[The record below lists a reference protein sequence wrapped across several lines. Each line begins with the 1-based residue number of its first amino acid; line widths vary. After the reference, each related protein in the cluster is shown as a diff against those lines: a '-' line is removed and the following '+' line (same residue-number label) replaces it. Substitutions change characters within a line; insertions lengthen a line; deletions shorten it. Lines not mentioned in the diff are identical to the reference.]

1 MATFTIH
8 KIETTIPNGSVVEC
22 VDYDDYCGEYVEHE
36 VSTDYGRTIII
47 FGHNKAWALYR
58 KLVSQMRD
66 REITHY
72 NISIYRALVPEG
84 SIIMGDSDIHSN
96 LKWELLDETWE
107 EPPMFYWQVEMTYPE
122 YCNFENLKTFSN
134 FCKAC
139 RPDRRSIRFVE
150 DAEERISARIRWI
163 KSMHRWIE
171 YYTSSYDGRFDK
183 YKSRMH
189 RVTEEQYM
197 ALKALIVS
205 EIRGALDEH
214 PDSKTLTA
222 LAEKY
227 IQKEVTE

>member
-1 MATFTIH
+1 
-8 KIETTIPNGSVVEC
+8 
-22 VDYDDYCGEYVEHE
+22 
-36 VSTDYGRTIII
+36 
-47 FGHNKAWALYR
+47 
-58 KLVSQMRD
+58 
-66 REITHY
+66 
-72 NISIYRALVPEG
+72 
-84 SIIMGDSDIHSN
+84 MGDSDIRSN

-107 EPPMFYWQVEMTYPE
+107 EPPMFYWQIEMAYPE
-122 YCNFENLKTFSN
+122 YCHFENLKTFNN

-171 YYTSSYDGRFDK
+171 YYTSSYGGRFDK
-183 YKSRMH
+183 YNSH
-189 RVTEEQYM
+189 GVTEEQYM

-205 EIRGALDEH
+205 EIRGTLDEH

-227 IQKEVTE
+227 IQKEVTDDE